1 MAQISVTLL
10 ATETL
15 ALLCTGF
22 PLRFTGFLGGQL
34 IVYAT
39 VFLAL
44 SLQASPF
51 LRPAFF
57 SFVAAWLVPWCPDNT
72 FEDDTPCTGFV
83 WRDDL
88 SPPPWGLIMPP
99 AHNRPAHPSSASSV
113 PEMALFSAAGAPDL
127 FAGPFAKMIPPAYH
141 QKILNNDFAVT
152 SSTRLQVEAYRM
164 ETQHMI
170 KVKYWVQD
178 HLNALIFS
186 VAVTTFPWF
195 HPNDSPTITN
205 RLATFNST
213 CETYDIL
220 DTAFYSLQNTTE
232 DTDEWVTTSSA
243 TKVKPDVTLLL
254 RVPGVTY
261 CVGLRPSRKRALSQP
276 EYERGSADHRCS
288 PSADDH
294 PPISPNSTPSPT
306 KRLRPRR
313 STETL
318 RSDNDHDSD
327 LELQNEHPG
336 TPTARRVLQILN
348 AVLSS
353 DSAHPSS
360 STSFLGP
367 DTPRG
372 RRSAFPLAFA
382 SDMDAG
388 FRQISDLPADWS
400 AQRHFEDVFGVLGL
414 SFVASTYSENL
425 KAWLNSDP
433 EVMGRAVACG
443 HHPGGEWAPI
453 YAAWRERGRGKKKAQ
468 P

>member
-1 MAQISVTLL
+1 
-10 ATETL
+10 
-15 ALLCTGF
+15 
-22 PLRFTGFLGGQL
+22 
-34 IVYAT
+34 
-39 VFLAL
+39 
-44 SLQASPF
+44 
-51 LRPAFF
+51 
-57 SFVAAWLVPWCPDNT
+57 
-72 FEDDTPCTGFV
+72 
-83 WRDDL
+83 
-88 SPPPWGLIMPP
+88 
-99 AHNRPAHPSSASSV
+99 
-113 PEMALFSAAGAPDL
+113 MALYSALGAPEL
-127 FAGPFAKMIPPAYH
+127 FAGPFAKMIPPTYH

-178 HLNALIFS
+178 YLNAVIFS

-205 RLATFNST
+205 RLATFNVT

-220 DTAFYSLQNTTE
+220 DTAFYSLENGTE

-243 TKVKPDVTLLL
+243 TKVKPNVTLLL

-276 EYERGSADHRCS
+276 EYDLGSEDHRRS

-294 PPISPNSTPSPT
+294 PPTSPNNTPSPT
-306 KRLRPRR
+306 KRLRPQP
-313 STETL
+313 SMETL
-318 RSDNDHDSD
+318 RSDNNDHDSD
-327 LELQNEHPG
+327 PDLPDEHPG
-336 TPTARRVLQILN
+336 APTA
-348 AVLSS
+348 
-353 DSAHPSS
+353 SS

-372 RRSAFPLAFA
+372 RRTPFPLAFA

-388 FRQISDLPADWS
+388 FRQISNLPAHWS

-433 EVMGRAVACG
+433 EVMGRAVAYG
-443 HHPGGEWAPI
+443 HRPGGQWAPI
-453 YAAWRERGRGKKKAQ
+453 YAAWRERGRGKKKA
-468 P
+468 